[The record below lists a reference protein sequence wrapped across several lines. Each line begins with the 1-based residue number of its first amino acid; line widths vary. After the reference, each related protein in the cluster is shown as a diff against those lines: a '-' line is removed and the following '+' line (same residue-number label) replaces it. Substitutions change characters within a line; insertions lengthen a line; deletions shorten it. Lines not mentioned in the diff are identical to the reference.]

1 MGSLQEYFGKAS
13 GTGVL
18 ATADTAGRVDAAV
31 YSKPY
36 MPDEEHVAFIM
47 SETRSYDNIEANPFA
62 VYLFTESAEENKGR
76 RLYLKKVKEEKD
88 QKQISDIMKQL
99 YSPGEQKYQAQ
110 AKSLVFFKVD
120 EVRPLHGESS
130 AL

>member
-1 MGSLQEYFGKAS
+1 MDSLQEYFGKAS

-18 ATADTAGRVDAAV
+18 ATADSAGRVDAAV

-36 MPDEEHVAFIM
+36 FPDEEHVAFIM
-47 SETRSYDNIEANPFA
+47 AETRTYDNIEANPFA

-76 RLYLKKVKEEKD
+76 RLYLKKVKEERD
-88 QKQISDIMKQL
+88 SKQINEVMKKV
-99 YSPGEQKYQAQ
+99 YPPGEHKYQSQ

-120 EVRPLHGESS
+120 EVRPLLGDK
-130 AL
+130 LM